1 MKGHNNRGFER
12 EANLSKLNNPQ
23 NPEKPNLPTS
33 QFNAGQ
39 FNPSQLH
46 PPQLHPSQ
54 LNEPAP
60 HYYTGG
66 YVQNPYQ
73 KPTSSSCTYVIVFLF
88 VILMACAVLTGI
100 YLTNK
105 VDDVSDSTRTTKELG
120 KLPNKLLNLG
130 KSLIDDVSSKLDSAN
145 SSIKVNSSRIIQ
157 DNKINFNEVSNIA
170 NSIFRKINDT
180 INEKL

>member
-1 MKGHNNRGFER
+1 MKGHDNRGFER
-12 EANLSKLNNPQ
+12 EANLARL
-23 NPEKPNLPTS
+23 
-33 QFNAGQ
+33 AGQ
-39 FNPSQLH
+39 QSQEKANSSGGQFGASQLH
-46 PPQLHPSQ
+46 APQLHASQ
-54 LNEPAP
+54 LNQPQ
-60 HYYTGG
+60 YYTGS
-66 YVQNPYQ
+66 YVTNPYK
-73 KPTSSSCTYVIVFLF
+73 KPKSSSCTYVIVFLF
-88 VILMACAVLTGI
+88 VILMVCAVLTGV

-105 VDDVSDSTRTTKELG
+105 VDDVSDGSRTTKELG

-130 KSLIDDVSSKLDSAN
+130 KSLIDDVSAKLDSSN